1 MNVIGSNCLSRAT
14 ISTAVAVVALL
25 SGVAHAESAAEFYQG
40 RSVDFVVGS
49 GAGGGYDIYARLLA
63 RRMGEYIPGKPTL
76 IVKNVVGGGGI
87 RATNL
92 LYNVSPRDGSVIA
105 TVSRAMITAPALGI
119 DSAKFDASKLTWIGN
134 LTGEDSVC
142 VAWHTAPVKTWD
154 DIKRAK
160 LLVGTAAPGT
170 STYTF
175 PALLK
180 NMFGAQF
187 EMITG
192 YPDGSQAVLAMER
205 GEVQS
210 ICQTY
215 STIKTTHPSWIKDG
229 LVNVLVLVGLRRN
242 PELPAVPAAGEFA
255 TDKEQQ
261 QIIKIVLGPELIGRP
276 VLAPPAL
283 PSDRVQALRDAL
295 MATAKDPA
303 FLADAQQQ
311 KLEIDPTGGQEI
323 QELVADILSAP
334 PDLMQKAQAILAK

>member
-1 MNVIGSNCLSRAT
+1 MSKKIGFLGLAALGAACLAMPAGAQS
-14 ISTAVAVVALL
+14 V
-25 SGVAHAESAAEFYQG
+25 AEFYQG

-87 RATNL
+87 RAANL

-105 TVSRAMITAPALGI
+105 TVSRAMITAPALGV
-119 DSAKFDASKLTWIGN
+119 DAAKFDAGKFTWLGN

-142 VAWHTAPVKTWD
+142 VAWHTAPVKKWD
-154 DIKRAK
+154 DLKRSK
-160 LLVGTAAPGT
+160 LIVGTAAPGT

-187 EMITG
+187 DLVTG
-192 YPDGSQAVLAMER
+192 YADASQAVLAMER

-215 STIKTTHPSWIKDG
+215 STIKATHPSWIKDG
-229 LVNVLVLVGLRRN
+229 TVSVLTVVGLRRN
-242 PELPAVPAAGEFA
+242 PELPDVPAAAEFA
-255 TDKEQQ
+255 VDKEQQ
-261 QIIKIVLGPELIGRP
+261 QIIKIILGPELIGRP
-276 VLAPPAL
+276 VFAPPAL
-283 PSDRVQALRDAL
+283 SAERATALREAFL
-295 MATAKDPA
+295 AVSKDRD
-303 FLADAQQQ
+303 FLADAARQN
-311 KLEIDPTGGQEI
+311 LEIDPSSGQEI
-323 QELVADILSAP
+323 QDLVADILSAP
-334 PDLMQKAQAILAK
+334 PEMMAKAQAILAKQ

>member
-1 MNVIGSNCLSRAT
+1 MKST
-14 ISTAVAVVALL
+14 IDLIRIAAVSIAAAVLL
-25 SGVAHAESAAEFYQG
+25 VLVPSAGAQSVAEFYQG

-76 IVKNVVGGGGI
+76 IVKNVVGGGGL

-105 TVSRAMITAPALGI
+105 TVSRAMITAPVLGI
-119 DSAKFDASKLTWIGN
+119 DSAKFDAAKLTWLGN

-154 DIKRAK
+154 DLKKTRLI
-160 LLVGTAAPGT
+160 VGTAAPGT

-187 EMITG
+187 DMVTG

-215 STIKTTHPSWIKDG
+215 STIKATHPSWIKEG
-229 LVNVLVLVGLRRN
+229 TVNVLTVVSLRRN
-242 PELPAVPAAGEFA
+242 AELLGVPAAAEFA
-255 TDKEQQ
+255 ADKEQQ
-261 QIIKIVLGPELIGRP
+261 QIIKIILGPELIGRP
-276 VLAPPAL
+276 VFAPPAL
-283 PSDRVQALRDAL
+283 PTDRVKALREAFL
-295 MATAKDPA
+295 ATSKDSD
-303 FLADAQQQ
+303 FLADAARQN
-311 KLEIDPTGGQEI
+311 LEIDPTSGQEI
-323 QELVADILSAP
+323 QDLVSDILSAP
-334 PDLMQKAQAILAK
+334 PELMAKAQAMLAKQ